1 MNAYEL
7 AEHLEKTNYMGAI
20 TSADMLGQQAQE
32 LATLTD
38 RIAELEKEVKENIEH
53 NEILDK
59 DIAELEKENKFFK
72 EDNEAM
78 QKQIADLVVNR
89 LEDRV

>member
-1 MNAYEL
+1 MVGRKMNAYEL
-7 AEHLEKTNYMGAI
+7 AEHLEKANYMGAI
-20 TSADMLGQQAQE
+20 TSADMLRQQAN
-32 LATLTD
+32 
-38 RIAELEKEVKENIEH
+38 R
-53 NEILDK
+53 
-59 DIAELEKENKFFK
+59 IAELEKENKFFK